1 MADSR
6 KNYNEYKSKLT
17 TAKGQLTKSLNK
29 FEDSCKALA
38 KDNLPATSKVRMAV
52 LVIDKLSILSE
63 KKDEVRRAIE
73 KRESSIIEYDEEEFE
88 KVLKNKSKDALI

>member
-29 FEDSCKALA
+29 FEALA
-38 KDNLPATSKVRMAV
+38 KDLAKNDLPATSKVRMVAF
-52 LVIDKLSILSE
+52 SILSE
-63 KKDEVRRAIE
+63 KKEGIRKARE
-73 KRESSIIEYDEEEFE
+73 KWKTSIIEYDEDSIAANDEEVKIAE
-88 KVLKNKSKDALI
+88 

>member
-29 FEDSCKALA
+29 FEDSRKALA
-38 KDNLPATSKVRMAV
+38 KDNLPATSKVRMAGPHW
-52 LVIDKLSILSE
+52 
-63 KKDEVRRAIE
+63 
-73 KRESSIIEYDEEEFE
+73 
-88 KVLKNKSKDALI
+88 